1 MKTSLFTIALA
12 LATMS
17 LTFGQTPKPAAPVAP
32 AANSAAKTDAKTT
45 TTKKHHKKAA
55 KKAVKTTGAAV
66 TPSAKPAGAS
76 K

>member
-1 MKTSLFTIALA
+1 MKTSLLTIALA

-17 LTFGQTPKPAAPVAP
+17 LTFGQTPAPAAPV
-32 AANSAAKTDAKTT
+32 ANSAAKTAAKTT

-55 KKAVKTTGAAV
+55 KKAEKTTGAAV
-66 TPSAKPAGAS
+66 TPSAKPAGVS

>member
-1 MKTSLFTIALA
+1 MKTSLLTIALA

-45 TTKKHHKKAA
+45 TKKHHKKAS
-55 KKAVKTTGAAV
+55 KKAVKPTGAAV
-66 TPSAKPAGAS
+66 TPSAKPAGVS

>member
-1 MKTSLFTIALA
+1 MKTSLLTIALA

-17 LTFGQTPKPAAPVAP
+17 LSFGQTPAPAAPAAP
-32 AANSAAKTDAKTT
+32 AANGSAKAAAKTT

-55 KKAVKTTGAAV
+55 KKAVKATGAAV
-66 TPSAKPAGAS
+66 TPSAKSAVVA